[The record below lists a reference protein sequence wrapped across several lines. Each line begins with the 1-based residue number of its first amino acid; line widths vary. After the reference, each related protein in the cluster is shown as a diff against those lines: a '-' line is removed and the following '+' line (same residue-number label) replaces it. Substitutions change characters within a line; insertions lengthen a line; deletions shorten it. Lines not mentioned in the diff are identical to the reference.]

1 MTINLLNQSAAN
13 LNADSVQPLKSS
25 SDAVLDSGSKPI
37 VSLFSAS
44 NISSDSAND
53 EGSDN
58 ESTETLRPQF
68 WSRFALSELNHS
80 EWEALCDGC
89 GSCCLIK
96 YIDDEHVSDD
106 DNSHEAEMVE
116 YTDVTCQLMDC
127 ATGYCQHYDTRQEHV
142 PDCIQLTMENL
153 PQMMWL
159 PSHCAYKRLYK
170 GQNLPSWHLLLTG
183 NAVATQ
189 QQMHAA
195 NVGVAGRCVSEIGMS
210 DEEMETRVVNWVNP

>member
-1 MTINLLNQSAAN
+1 MTLNLLNQSEPHLASAPASKTTMD
-13 LNADSVQPLKSS
+13 LGLASQS
-25 SDAVLDSGSKPI
+25 AVR
-37 VSLFSAS
+37 LFPQ
-44 NISSDSAND
+44 NQTEAND
-53 EGSDN
+53 I
-58 ESTETLRPQF
+58 LRPQF

-96 YIDDEHVSDD
+96 YIDDENVSD

-127 ATGYCQHYDTRQEHV
+127 ATGYCKHYATRQEHV

-170 GQNLPSWHLLLTG
+170 GQDLPSWHLLLTG
-183 NAVATQ
+183 DAVATQ
-189 QQMHAA
+189 QQMRAA
-195 NVGVAGRCVSEIGMS
+195 NVGVAGRCVSEIGMT
-210 DEEMETRVVNWVNP
+210 DEEMEERVVNWVQP

>member
-37 VSLFSAS
+37 VSLFPVSNTSSA
-44 NISSDSAND
+44 NAND
-53 EGSDN
+53 EDGDN
-58 ESTETLRPQF
+58 KSTETLRPQF

-170 GQNLPSWHLLLTG
+170 GQGLPSWHLLLTQD
-183 NAVATQ
+183 AVATQ
-189 QQMHAA
+189 QQMRAA

>member
-1 MTINLLNQSAAN
+1 MTLNLLNQSEPHLASAPDSKTTMDLASAAQ
-13 LNADSVQPLKSS
+13 S
-25 SDAVLDSGSKPI
+25 AVR
-37 VSLFSAS
+37 LFPQ
-44 NISSDSAND
+44 NQTEAND
-53 EGSDN
+53 I
-58 ESTETLRPQF
+58 LRPQF

-96 YIDDEHVSDD
+96 YIDDENVSA

-127 ATGYCQHYDTRQEHV
+127 ATGYCKHYATRQEHV

-170 GQNLPSWHLLLTG
+170 GQGLPSWHLLLTG
-183 NAVATQ
+183 DAVVTQ
-189 QQMHAA
+189 QQMRAA
-195 NVGVAGRCVSEIGMS
+195 NVGVAGRCVSEIGMT
-210 DEEMETRVVNWVNP
+210 DEEMETRVVHWVQP

>member
-1 MTINLLNQSAAN
+1 MIINLLNHSAAN

-25 SDAVLDSGSKPI
+25 ADVVLDSGSKPI
-37 VSLFSAS
+37 VSLFPAS
-44 NISSDSAND
+44 NTSSDKAND
-53 EGSDN
+53 EDSDN
-58 ESTETLRPQF
+58 DSTETLRPQF

-170 GQNLPSWHLLLTG
+170 GQGLPSWHLLLTQD
-183 NAVATQ
+183 AVATQ
-189 QQMHAA
+189 QQMRAA

>member
-1 MTINLLNQSAAN
+1 MTINLLNHSAAN
-13 LNADSVQPLKSS
+13 LNADAVQPLKS
-25 SDAVLDSGSKPI
+25 DTI
-37 VSLFSAS
+37 VSLFPDSESDEAS
-44 NISSDSAND
+44 
-53 EGSDN
+53 
-58 ESTETLRPQF
+58 ETLRPQF
-68 WSRFALSELNHS
+68 WKRFTLAELNHS

-96 YIDDEHVSDD
+96 YIDNDD
-106 DNSHEAEMVE
+106 DEEMVE

-170 GQNLPSWHLLLTG
+170 GQNLPSWHLLLTQ
-183 NAVATQ
+183 NAVETQ
-189 QQMHAA
+189 QQMRAA
-195 NVGVAGRCVSEIGMS
+195 NVGVAGRCVTEIGMD
-210 DEEMETRVVNWVNP
+210 DEEMETRVVTWVKP

>member
-13 LNADSVQPLKSS
+13 LNADAVQPLKS
-25 SDAVLDSGSKPI
+25 DTI
-37 VSLFSAS
+37 VSLFPDSESDEAS
-44 NISSDSAND
+44 
-53 EGSDN
+53 
-58 ESTETLRPQF
+58 ETLRPQF
-68 WSRFALSELNHS
+68 WSRFALAELNHS

-96 YIDDEHVSDD
+96 YIDNDD
-106 DNSHEAEMVE
+106 DEEMVE

-127 ATGYCQHYDTRQEHV
+127 KTGYCQHYDTRQEHV

-170 GQNLPSWHLLLTG
+170 GQNLPSWHLLLTQ
-183 NAVATQ
+183 NAVETQ
-189 QQMHAA
+189 QQMRAA
-195 NVGVAGRCVSEIGMS
+195 NVGVAGRCVTEVGMD
-210 DEEMETRVVNWVNP
+210 DEEMETRVVNWVKP